1 MKIED
6 IDIYNLPIWACAIVD
21 EISEKCKKELKNSP
35 EYSRILKESDEL
47 LFKYPFIS
55 ALIDRDEIEEP
66 MKLSVKKQGRSLDSL
81 HWTLT
86 VKIMSGYSFIL
97 WGVGIHWKCC
107 CYWRSYRKQR
117 SEL

>member
-55 ALIDRDEIEEP
+55 VLIDRDEIEEP
-66 MKLSVKKQGRSLDSL
+66 MKLSVKKARALSRFLALDADREDYERIQL
-81 HWTLT
+81 YLMGCRHTLE
-86 VKIMSGYSFIL
+86 MLLLLEIL
-97 WGVGIHWKCC
+97 
-107 CYWRSYRKQR
+107 
-117 SEL
+117 

>member
-47 LFKYPFIS
+47 LFKYPFI
-55 ALIDRDEIEEP
+55 
-66 MKLSVKKQGRSLDSL
+66 
-81 HWTLT
+81 
-86 VKIMSGYSFIL
+86 
-97 WGVGIHWKCC
+97 
-107 CYWRSYRKQR
+107 
-117 SEL
+117 

>member
-55 ALIDRDEIEEP
+55 ALIDRDEIEES
-66 MKLSVKKQGRSLDSL
+66 MKLSVKKARALSRFLALDADREDYERIQL
-81 HWTLT
+81 YLMGCRHTLE
-86 VKIMSGYSFIL
+86 MLLLLEIL
-97 WGVGIHWKCC
+97 
-107 CYWRSYRKQR
+107 
-117 SEL
+117 

>member
-47 LFKYPFIS
+47 LFKYLFIS

-66 MKLSVKKQGRSLDSL
+66 MKLSVKKARALSRFLALDADREDYERIQL
-81 HWTLT
+81 YLMGCRHTLE
-86 VKIMSGYSFIL
+86 MLLLLEIL
-97 WGVGIHWKCC
+97 
-107 CYWRSYRKQR
+107 
-117 SEL
+117 